1 MRESWSV
8 HLFHGRGA
16 SVVAQVDA
24 LGGAAGRC
32 AALQAA
38 SCELLRRAARGC
50 WPRVAREGWVT
61 PRR

>member
-8 HLFHGRGA
+8 HLLHGRGA

-24 LGGAAGRC
+24 LGDAAGRC

-38 SCELLRRAARGC
+38 NCELLRRAARG
-50 WPRVAREGWVT
+50 
-61 PRR
+61 